1 MPGFARPLRWL
12 MPLVLLAGVSAALAQ
27 TAPPPAATGRTDTAI
42 FAGGCF
48 WCVEEAFE
56 KVPGV
61 ITAVSGYIGGKVANP
76 TYEQVSGG
84 ATGHAEA
91 VEVTYDPGKVTYQ
104 QLVGWFWHN
113 IDPVDERGQF
123 CDKGSE
129 YRSAIFYRG
138 DAQKKIAEASKQ
150 ALAASGQIKQPI
162 VTEITAAGP
171 FYLAED
177 YHQDYYKKNEKRYQ
191 FYKFGCRRVQRLEQI
206 WGKATPPPNVT
217 Q

>member
-1 MPGFARPLRWL
+1 MPGFARSMRWL
-12 MPLVLLAGVSAALAQ
+12 LPLLLLMAAAPAALTQ
-27 TAPPPAATGRTDTAI
+27 TAPPPATGKTQTAV

-61 ITAVSGYIGGKVANP
+61 LTAVSGYIGGKTANP

-104 QLVGWFWHN
+104 QLVDWFWRN
-113 IDPVDERGQF
+113 IDPVDAHGQF

-138 DAQKKIAEASKQ
+138 DEQKKIAEDSKK
-150 ALAASGQIKQPI
+150 ALDASGRLKQPV
-162 VTEITAAGP
+162 VTEITGAGP

-177 YHQDYYKKNEKRYQ
+177 YHQDYYKKNANRYQ
-191 FYKFGCRRVQRLEQI
+191 FYKYGCRRVQRLEQL
-206 WGKATPPPNVT
+206 WGKATPPPNS
-217 Q
+217 